1 MSISVALLVICLII
15 VSYTLGFVSGT
26 SSQWKDETEK
36 HIRGLEATLEK
47 QGRMIENQTRE
58 IEVLTQDLKMTKNG
72 LLTNFEDANRRLD
85 EVEYTIQSEPDIS
98 EITDRL
104 NKMSD
109 ILVNLMRV
117 EGSQGEAVV
126 TKTEGQMSSY
136 TLLDMIDEK
145 EEEHHAERT

>member
-1 MSISVALLVICLII
+1 MSFTVVLLTICLII
-15 VSYTLGFVSGT
+15 LSYTLGFVAGT
-26 SSQWKDETEK
+26 NSEWKDGVEK

-72 LLTNFEDANRRLD
+72 LLTNFEDVNRRLD
-85 EVEYTIQSEPDIS
+85 EVEYTIQSEPDVS

-126 TKTEGQMSSY
+126 TKTEGQMPSY

-145 EEEHHAERT
+145 EEEHHAE

>member
-36 HIRGLEATLEK
+36 HIRGLEATIEK
-47 QGRMIENQTRE
+47 RGKQIETQTRE
-58 IEVLTQDLKMTKNG
+58 IEVLTADLNATKNAC
-72 LLTNFEDANRRLD
+72 LTNFEDIGSRLN
-85 EVEYTIQSEPDIS
+85 ELESESDVA

-109 ILVNLMRV
+109 MLIGLMHV
-117 EGSQGEAVV
+117 EGSQGEAVH
-126 TKTEGQMSSY
+126 TKTKDEMTSY
-136 TLLDMIDEK
+136 TLLDMVDKK
-145 EEEHHAERT
+145 EEEHYDE

>member
-15 VSYTLGFVSGT
+15 ISYTLGVVAGT
-26 SSQWKDETEK
+26 NSEWKDGVEK

-47 QGRMIENQTRE
+47 QGRMIENQARE

-72 LLTNFEDANRRLD
+72 LLTNFEDVNRRLD

-109 ILVNLMRV
+109 ILIGLMHV
-117 EGSQGEAVV
+117 EGSQEEAVN
-126 TKTEGQMSSY
+126 TKTEDEMPSY
-136 TLLDMIDEK
+136 TLLDMVDKK
-145 EEEHHAERT
+145 EEEHYDE

>member
-1 MSISVALLVICLII
+1 MSFTVVLLTICLII
-15 VSYTLGFVSGT
+15 LSYTLGFVAGT
-26 SSQWKDETEK
+26 NSEWKDGVEK

-72 LLTNFEDANRRLD
+72 FLTNFEDINRRLD
-85 EVEYTIQSEPDIS
+85 EVEYTIQSEPDVS

-109 ILVNLMRV
+109 ILVNLLHA
-117 EGSQGEAVV
+117 EGSQGEMVHTTSAEVV
-126 TKTEGQMSSY
+126 PSY
-136 TLLDMIDEK
+136 SLLDMIDEK
-145 EEEHHAERT
+145 EDENHAE

>member
-36 HIRGLEATLEK
+36 HIRGLEATIEK
-47 QGRMIENQTRE
+47 RGKQIETQTRE
-58 IEVLTQDLKMTKNG
+58 IEVLTADLNTTKNAC
-72 LLTNFEDANRRLD
+72 LTNFEDIGNRLN
-85 EVEYTIQSEPDIS
+85 ELESEPDVA

-109 ILVNLMRV
+109 ILVNLLHA
-117 EGSQGEAVV
+117 EGSQGEMVHTTSTEAVP
-126 TKTEGQMSSY
+126 SY
-136 TLLDMIDEK
+136 SLLDMVDKK
-145 EEEHHAERT
+145 EEESYDE

>member
-1 MSISVALLVICLII
+1 MSFTVVLLTICLII
-15 VSYTLGFVSGT
+15 LSYTLGFVAGT
-26 SSQWKDETEK
+26 NSEWKDGVEK

-72 LLTNFEDANRRLD
+72 LLTNFEDVNRRLD
-85 EVEYTIQSEPDIS
+85 EVEYTIQSEPDVS

-109 ILVNLMRV
+109 ILVNLLHA
-117 EGSQGEAVV
+117 EGSQGEIVHTTSTEAVP
-126 TKTEGQMSSY
+126 SY
-136 TLLDMIDEK
+136 SLLDMIDEK
-145 EEEHHAERT
+145 EDENHAE

>member
-1 MSISVALLVICLII
+1 MSIGVALLVICLII
-15 VSYTLGFVSGT
+15 VSYTLGFVAGT
-26 SSQWKDETEK
+26 NSEWKDGVEK

-47 QGRMIENQTRE
+47 QGRIIENQTRE

-72 LLTNFEDANRRLD
+72 LLTNFEDVNRRLD
-85 EVEYTIQSEPDIS
+85 EVEYTIQSEPDVS

-117 EGSQGEAVV
+117 EGSQGEGMH
-126 TKTEGQMSSY
+126 TMTTGEMPSY
-136 TLLDMIDEK
+136 TLLDMIDKK
-145 EEEHHAERT
+145 EEERHAE

>member
-1 MSISVALLVICLII
+1 MSFTVVLLTICLII
-15 VSYTLGFVSGT
+15 LSYTLGFVAGT
-26 SSQWKDETEK
+26 NSEWKDGVEK

-72 LLTNFEDANRRLD
+72 FLTNFEDVNRRLD
-85 EVEYTIQSEPDIS
+85 EVEYTIQSEPDVS

-109 ILVNLMRV
+109 ILVNLLHV
-117 EGSQGEAVV
+117 EGSQGEMVHTTSAEEVP
-126 TKTEGQMSSY
+126 SY
-136 TLLDMIDEK
+136 SLLDMVDEK
-145 EEEHHAERT
+145 EDESHAK

>member
-1 MSISVALLVICLII
+1 MSFTVVLLTICLII
-15 VSYTLGFVSGT
+15 LSYMLGFVAGT
-26 SSQWKDETEK
+26 NSEWKDGVEK

-72 LLTNFEDANRRLD
+72 LLTNFEDVNRRLD
-85 EVEYTIQSEPDIS
+85 EVEYTIQSEPDVS

-126 TKTEGQMSSY
+126 TKTEGQMPSY

-145 EEEHHAERT
+145 EEEHHAE

>member
-85 EVEYTIQSEPDIS
+85 EVEYTIQSEPDVS
-98 EITDRL
+98 EIADRL

-109 ILVNLMRV
+109 ILVNLLHV
-117 EGSQGEAVV
+117 EGSQGEMVV
-126 TKTEGQMSSY
+126 TKTEGQIPSY

-145 EEEHHAERT
+145 EEEHHAE

>member
-1 MSISVALLVICLII
+1 MSFTVVLLIICLII
-15 VSYTLGFVSGT
+15 LSYTLGFVAGT
-26 SSQWKDETEK
+26 NSEWKDGVEK

-72 LLTNFEDANRRLD
+72 LLTNFEDVNRRLD
-85 EVEYTIQSEPDIS
+85 EVEYTIQSEPDVS

-109 ILVNLMRV
+109 ILVNLLHV
-117 EGSQGEAVV
+117 EGSQGEMVHTTSAEAVP
-126 TKTEGQMSSY
+126 SY
-136 TLLDMIDEK
+136 SLLDMIDEK
-145 EEEHHAERT
+145 EDEHHAE

>member
-36 HIRGLEATLEK
+36 HIRGLEATIEK
-47 QGRMIENQTRE
+47 RGKQIEIQTRE
-58 IEVLTQDLKMTKNG
+58 IEVLTADLKSTKDG
-72 LLTNFEDANRRLD
+72 ICTNFEDFQNRLD
-85 EVEYTIQSEPDIS
+85 NLESESDVA

-109 ILVNLMRV
+109 ILIGLMHV
-117 EGSQGEAVV
+117 EGSQGEETN
-126 TKTEGQMSSY
+126 TKTEDEMPSY
-136 TLLDMIDEK
+136 TLMDMVDKK
-145 EEEHHAERT
+145 EEEHYDE